1 MSVAGNLGRQ
11 TFPVPIGS
19 VLFYASPQ
27 SKPAPPT
34 YLVCDGGAFDPVK
47 YPLLADAL
55 GGSNTPDL
63 RQQIIGGGPL
73 VDVGLLIP
81 PVTGSVTAS
90 SILLTKQ
97 NIPTVPFTVSA
108 DSISSTVS
116 FLSSGNFLTT
126 PILTSQAGIGDNTTG
141 YTTSVLNPDTV
152 TDVTFTLPEVSFDN
166 TGQTQVTPTIN
177 LTGGTN
183 PTSLVLRYIIK
194 AEY

>member
-19 VLFYASPQ
+19 VLFYASSQ
-27 SKPAPPT
+27 SKPTPPT
-34 YLVCDGGAFDPVK
+34 YLVCDGRAFDPVK

-63 RQQIIGGGPL
+63 RQKIIGGGPL
-73 VDVGLLIP
+73 VDVGQIVP
-81 PVTGSVTAS
+81 AVTGSATAS

-97 NIPTVPFTVSA
+97 NIPTVPFDVSVG
-108 DSISSTVS
+108 SISTVVTLNS
-116 FLSSGNFLTT
+116 GGQFLAN
-126 PILTSQAGIGDNTTG
+126 PLTSQVTQASGNDVSVSNPTTVADA
-141 YTTSVLNPDTV
+141 TFNLPDTA
-152 TDVTFTLPEVSFDN
+152 TFDN
-166 TGQTQVTPTIN
+166 TGQTQITPTIN
-177 LTGGTN
+177 LAGGTN